1 LLWQKIKIKEGMSLQ
16 ESTKELDVMA
26 EGLKGIDKE
35 TGKAPKERMLRPAA
49 LRSIHDKNITDDEVG
64 SYNRSLVQAD
74 MDFAPPFD
82 EKELA
87 EKGQG
92 DRFNFNT
99 GEAAA
104 IKNEAVSGYVDIY
117 STPTTIAE
125 IPLKNIEEPMKSLY
139 EKIMAEEFTS
149 MDRAH
154 DSSFPT
160 FLQLCDL
167 YVTHGVAIGYFE
179 DKQTMHFKVGG
190 LDRFKFPRKTTII
203 TSDLTLCTCDST
215 MSVIDLYQKISGDT
229 PLKGWNKDAVIKA
242 IVNAASQKATRWNEW
257 EKVQE
262 DIKSNDVY
270 LESQVDVI
278 ELVYGWVV
286 EFDKSVSFY
295 ITTKNGHL
303 PGTTEAEEEF
313 LFKEVSYYKS
323 VQEAF
328 QIFAFTIGNN
338 ARIHSVRGLGYLIYQ
353 ICNAMN
359 VLTCKMMDNARVEG
373 SMLFQA
379 GTQEDLEDLE
389 IIDFGGGIALPP
401 SLSIPARGQA
411 ANLNNSMVP
420 AINLGRG
427 LLDRATGGL
436 SAGNMILANQQ
447 DRRTKL
453 EVSAQLDWINKLNSF
468 AINLFYG
475 PLDHLMREK
484 VKRAFTVRQPD
495 QKSREMVESMKERCR
510 LRGVP
515 DIVFDQIDYEKVK
528 AQRIIGTGSRVSRV
542 MIYDQLQQMYA
553 SMDEIGRKNFTFD
566 VASELIGADKT
577 TRYFGRTE
585 EQRLPMDAKIA
596 ELENTQLL
604 QGQQVAPMDGE
615 MHIVHI
621 PRHLAALEEGLQ
633 GVENGQVDLMEYAVS
648 RSPLHEH
655 LIQTLQ
661 ITTVQPEIQEE
672 YNSYVQ
678 RAQQIGE
685 IIVNGIRA
693 YNKQQQ
699 QAEEEAAQQAA
710 QGQPQGQG
718 EPTTDPVK
726 AQEARMKLQMQAEIH
741 QEKLRQMKE
750 LGQQKIVLETQ
761 KAMSQ
766 IAAKDAETQARIE
779 RARALG

>member
-1 LLWQKIKIKEGMSLQ
+1 MLHDVAI
-16 ESTKELDVMA
+16 KELDGIA
-26 EGLKGIDKE
+26 DGLRNLDPE
-35 TGKAPKERMLRPAA
+35 TGTAPKERMVSPAA
-49 LRSIHDKNITDDEVG
+49 LRGIHEKSITDDESG
-64 SYNRSLVQAD
+64 SYNRSLVQGD

-125 IPLKNIEEPMKSLY
+125 IPLMDVEEPMRSHY
-139 EKIMAEEFTS
+139 EKILAEEFS
-149 MDRAH
+149 AMDRSN
-154 DSSFPT
+154 DSAFPT

-167 YVTHGVAIGYFE
+167 YVTHGVAVAYFE
-179 DKQTMHFKVGG
+179 DKQTMHYKVGG
-190 LDRFKFPRKTTII
+190 LDRFKFPRRSTII
-203 TSDLTLCTCDST
+203 TGDMHLCTCDST
-215 MSVIDLYQKISGDT
+215 MSIIELYQKVSGDA
-229 PLKGWNKDAVIKA
+229 PLKGWNKDAVTKA
-242 IVNAASQKATRWNEW
+242 ITNIASQRNTRWNEW
-257 EKVQE
+257 EKIQE
-262 DIKSNDVY
+262 DIKSNDIY
-270 LESQVDVI
+270 LESQVDLV
-278 ELVYGWVV
+278 ELIYGWVV
-286 EFDKSVSFY
+286 EFDGRVSMY
-295 ITTKNGHL
+295 ITTKTGASG
-303 PGTTEAEEEF
+303 PFDSDSEDF
-313 LFKEVSYYKS
+313 LFKEVGYYDNIN
-323 VQEAF
+323 QAF

-379 GTQEDLEDLE
+379 GTQEELEDLE

-401 SLSIPARGQA
+401 NLSLPARPQA
-411 ANLNNSMVP
+411 ANLNNSMMP
-420 AINLGRG
+420 AISLGRG

-475 PLDHLMREK
+475 PLDNIMREK
-484 VKRAFTVRQPD
+484 VKRAFTIKQPD
-495 QKSREMVESMKERCR
+495 KKSRQMVESMKERCR
-510 LRGVP
+510 RRGVP
-515 DIVFDQIDYEKVK
+515 NEIFDMIDYEKVK

-553 SMDEIGRKNFTFD
+553 SMDDIGRKNFTFD

-577 TRYFGRTE
+577 IRYFGKNE
-585 EQRLPMDAKIA
+585 EPRVPIDAKIA
-596 ELENTQLL
+596 DLENLQLL
-604 QGQQVAPMDGE
+604 QGQEVVPMDGE
-615 MHIVHI
+615 NHMVHI
-621 PRHLAALEEGLQ
+621 PRHLAILEEGLQ
-633 GVENGQVDLMEYAVS
+633 GVESGEVDLIEYSTS
-648 RSPLHEH
+648 RYPVHQH
-655 LIQTLQ
+655 VVQTLQ
-661 ITTVQPEIQEE
+661 ITTVQPEIQDQL
-672 YNSYVQ
+672 NSFIQ
-678 RAQQIGE
+678 RSQQIGE

-699 QAEEEAAQQAA
+699 QMAEEQAAAEAEGQQA
-710 QGQPQGQG
+710 PQGQAPEG
-718 EPTTDPVK
+718 DVK
-726 AQEARMKLQMQAEIH
+726 TQEARQRMQMQAEIH
-741 QEKLRQMKE
+741 QEKLRQMRE

-766 IAAKDAETQARIE
+766 IAAKNAEVQA
-779 RARALG
+779 ALQRKAGLL